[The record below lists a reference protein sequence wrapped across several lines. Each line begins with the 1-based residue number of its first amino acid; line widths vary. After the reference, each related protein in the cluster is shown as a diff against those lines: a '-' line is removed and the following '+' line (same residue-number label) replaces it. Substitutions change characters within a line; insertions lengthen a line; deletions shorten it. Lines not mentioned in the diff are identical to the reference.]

1 MRAYRPSRYSM
12 YDREVDD
19 SNQASLREERL
30 AVYTNKAQAGLPLF
44 DEAPDREVRN
54 KSRTTRTVV

>member
-1 MRAYRPSRYSM
+1 M